1 MLTADGLPRAE
12 MSLVTMQVVDWEG
25 PIVEILFHKPI
36 AEARDVDE
44 LLRQARSFMDQHV
57 ARAGQ
62 RAYFLT
68 CYDGF
73 SVTREQAGRVQEAF
87 IEFNGTYSRGDVRYG
102 GSLLAKTLVITT
114 AIRSK
119 SASELHVTRDEAL
132 EVLRARVSE
141 EARGSLS

>member
-1 MLTADGLPRAE
+1 
-12 MSLVTMQVVDWEG
+12 MSLVTMQVVEWEG
-25 PIVEILFHKPI
+25 PIVEVLFHKAI

-44 LLRQARSFMDQHV
+44 LVRQARSFMDLHV
-57 ARAGQ
+57 APAGPK

-73 SVTREQAGRVQEAF
+73 SVVREQAARLQEAF
-87 IEFNGTYSRGDVRYG
+87 IEFNGQYSKGDVRYG

-132 EVLRARVSE
+132 AVLRGRVSE
-141 EARGSLS
+141 EARSSAS